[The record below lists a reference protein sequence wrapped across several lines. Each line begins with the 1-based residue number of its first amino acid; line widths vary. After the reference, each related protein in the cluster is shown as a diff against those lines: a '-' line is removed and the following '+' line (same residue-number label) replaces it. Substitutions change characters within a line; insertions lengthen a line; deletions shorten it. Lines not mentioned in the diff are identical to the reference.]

1 MSMAGA
7 IGMQKI
13 IWLWNY
19 TAKIIIII
27 IIIIIIGIVKKKNS
41 IFDRSSRWFRIF

>member
-19 TAKIIIII
+19 TTKI
-27 IIIIIIGIVKKKNS
+27 IIIIIIGIVKKNS